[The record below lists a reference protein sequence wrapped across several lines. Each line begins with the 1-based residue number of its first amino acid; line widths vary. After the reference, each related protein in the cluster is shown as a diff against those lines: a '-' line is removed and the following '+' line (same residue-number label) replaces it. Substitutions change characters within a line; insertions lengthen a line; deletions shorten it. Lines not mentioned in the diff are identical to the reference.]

1 MPSSSS
7 YSSILDSE
15 RISDKSCSAGS
26 STILSSFSIVW
37 TTSEDGGGGFK
48 YNHPIKIKPI
58 TKNPINELTSI
69 LLSYIY

>member
-1 MPSSSS
+1 MSWSS

-26 STILSSFSIVW
+26 SKTLSLLSIVW
-37 TTSEDGGGGFK
+37 TNSVDGGGGFK

-58 TKNPINELTSI
+58 RKNPINELIKI
-69 LLSYIY
+69 LFNP